1 MDKPKKLILD
11 YSKWR
16 CGGDGENKLG
26 DGYTEL
32 LNKYG
37 FACCL
42 GQFSLQLGLYEDDI
56 LGRGEPCE
64 CNTDIPLFVEDD
76 GVFVMRA
83 ININDDSDTT
93 PEEKIEDIRDLL
105 NGKGIEL
112 EVINKP

>member
-16 CGGDGENKLG
+16 CGGDADNKLG
-26 DGYTEL
+26 EGYTEL
-32 LNKYG
+32 LNKHG

-42 GQFSLQLGLYEDDI
+42 GQFGLQLGLFEDDI

-64 CNTDIPLFVEDD
+64 CKTEVPLFVEDG

-83 ININDDSDTT
+83 ININDDPDTT
-93 PEEKIEDIRDLL
+93 PNQKINEIAELL
-105 NGKGIEL
+105 NEEGIEL